1 MKKKQNSELLSN
13 REKLR
18 TEENFPQ
25 SEEIVMTEILFS
37 ESGKTAVKKTI
48 LPGSIG
54 DDVTIETF
62 PGSDICVTSEFL
74 SYGSET
80 MVVSKIISQ
89 GIKENVILEIL
100 ITESGKIVARRF
112 HYPKSEDKVSIEIL
126 YPKSQVKVKTNFLF
140 SFPKTI
146 ETKKVY
152 FPQSGKA
159 YDLTG
164 F

>member
-1 MKKKQNSELLSN
+1 MKKTQNSELPN
-13 REKLR
+13 NGEKLHSR
-18 TEENFPQ
+18 TIIPQ

-37 ESGKTAVKKTI
+37 DSGNTVVRKTL
-48 LPGSIG
+48 LPDSIA

-62 PGSDICVTSEFL
+62 PGPEINVTSEFL
-74 SYGSET
+74 TYGSET